1 MILVYNKTITACSN
15 YQLGSRRS
23 ERIGPS
29 SQSPVAGGVKFCGV
43 CGSPMPTSQTP
54 PPPQQS
60 QNPYGPPPQNPYGA
74 PPPQIQYRGQQ
85 QPDGSYVPPNQYE
98 EYTNSPFGS
107 AVPRAELHNPKG
119 DLRIGDMTIPIDGE
133 LVPVLDIMLGNQL
146 PIYFEHHILL
156 WKHPGVQIGFKSIKG
171 AAKRFFA
178 GLQIFISEAQGPG
191 NIAFSRDSVGQIVA
205 LRLQPGQMVEVREH
219 QFLVATSNI
228 DYGFT
233 FMQSASNILF
243 SRTGL
248 FIDQFTARSGEGMV
262 LLHGY
267 GNVFEKILAPGE
279 PLDVEPGAWL
289 WKDPSVQMT
298 ETSDAGA
305 QRGGSIFGAIG
316 GLMAGASIILNRFTG
331 PGRLGIQS
339 MTYHPPQ
346 PERAQQ
352 AGGQQNLDL
361 GQLFNS

>member
-1 MILVYNKTITACSN
+1 MICPRCQN
-15 YQLGSRRS
+15 Q
-23 ERIGPS
+23 
-29 SQSPVAGGVKFCGV
+29 VADGVKFCGS
-43 CGSPMPTSQTP
+43 CGSPMPAAQKAPSP
-54 PPPQQS
+54 SGYPAPQ
-60 QNPYGPPPQNPYGA
+60 GA
-74 PPPQIQYRGQQ
+74 YI
-85 QPDGSYVPPNQYE
+85 PPNQYE
-98 EYTNSPFGS
+98 EYGNSVFGN
-107 AVPRAELHNPKG
+107 AVPKAELHNPKG
-119 DLRIGDMTIPIDGE
+119 PLRIGDMIISIEGE
-133 LVPVLDIMLGNQL
+133 LVPVVDIMLGNQL
-146 PIYFEHHILL
+146 SIYFEHHILL

-191 NIAFSRDSVGQIVA
+191 NISFSRDSVGQIVA
-205 LRLQPGQMVEVREH
+205 LRLPPGQMVEVREH
-219 QFLVATSNI
+219 QFLVATGNV

-248 FIDQFTARSGEGMV
+248 FIDQFTARGGEGMV

-279 PLDVEPGAWL
+279 TLDVEPGAWL

-298 ETSDAGA
+298 VTTVAGS
-305 QRGGSIFGAIG
+305 QRGGGILGAIG
-316 GLMAGASIILNRFTG
+316 GMMAGASIILNRFTG

-346 PERAQQ
+346 NEGAQQ
-352 AGGQQNLDL
+352 AGGTSNVQGTW
-361 GQLFNS
+361 GQLFHQ